1 MSEAGYDIMNRIHR
15 VLLPNELRS
24 FVRSAKKSKRFSLE
38 FAFNT
43 GLTPLEL
50 IRVSRN
56 IGTLFNEHEHSIRVP
71 GRALDNSRD
80 RTVLLTET
88 FSDNL
93 AINLDKLEFPSEIV
107 TRRRLRVV
115 VPKYQAWLQWYRR
128 LALRADIPHPEEIR
142 LMTSRYTW
150 AYYLYTTGVAESIV
164 SEQLGLTEDS
174 KFYKSFILSRD
185 PNIEDIRKYTHD
197 WTGHV

>member
-1 MSEAGYDIMNRIHR
+1 MKRTHR

-24 FVRSAKKSKRFSLE
+24 FVRSAKKNRRFSLE

-56 IGTLFNEHEHSIRVP
+56 IKTLFNEDDHSIRVP
-71 GRALDNSRD
+71 GTGPDNNRD
-80 RTVLLTET
+80 RTIFLTET
-88 FSDNL
+88 FSDSL
-93 AINLDKLEFPSEIV
+93 AINLDKLEYPAEIV

-115 VPKYQAWLQWYRR
+115 VPKYQTWSQWYRR
-128 LALRADIPHPEEIR
+128 LAERANILHPEEIR
-142 LMTSRYTW
+142 LMTNRYTW
-150 AYYLYTTGVAESIV
+150 GYYLYVSGVAESLI

-174 KFYKSFILSRD
+174 KFYKSFTLSCD
-185 PNIEDIRKYTHD
+185 PNIEDIKKYTHD
-197 WTGHV
+197 WKGYV